1 VRKAGLRM
9 SDITLINGLI
19 LEGPHRPSPEPHA
32 MTVISGAKLSVV
44 NGAADSTV
52 PSGDVIDCSGCLIMP
67 GLVNAHTHAAMAML
81 RGLAD
86 DVPLDTWLND
96 YIFPAE
102 ARFAAPEFVYLGAK
116 LAAVEMILSGITCCA
131 DGYFFMEQSAR
142 AFVEVGIRAVV
153 AQGILDAP
161 APDAPQ
167 PGSWKERVEV
177 FLRDFPSDPLVIP
190 ALFCHSPYLCSP
202 GTLRSAWEMCEAQ
215 DMRLFIHVAE
225 TEREVEVIRSRY
237 GQTPV
242 EHLSRV
248 GVLGQRLV
256 AVHCVHLSER
266 EKEMIAESGTSVVH
280 CPESIMKLASGAAPV
295 AGLLARGAIVGLGT
309 DGPASNNNLDMF
321 EEMRSASFMA
331 KLVSRDPLA
340 LDAATM
346 IRMATSSGARALGM
360 ETLIGALEPGKAA
373 DLIVV
378 DLTRPH
384 FTPLYDPISHL
395 VYCARGS
402 DVRDAIVNGRPVVR
416 DGRVT
421 TVNEAKLR
429 EEVLELASR
438 VARDL
443 GRDIPGERSPRDG

>member
-1 VRKAGLRM
+1 M

>member
-1 VRKAGLRM
+1 MRKAGLRM

>member
-1 VRKAGLRM
+1 M

-248 GVLGQRLV
+248 G
-256 AVHCVHLSER
+256 
-266 EKEMIAESGTSVVH
+266 
-280 CPESIMKLASGAAPV
+280 
-295 AGLLARGAIVGLGT
+295 
-309 DGPASNNNLDMF
+309 
-321 EEMRSASFMA
+321 
-331 KLVSRDPLA
+331 
-340 LDAATM
+340 
-346 IRMATSSGARALGM
+346 
-360 ETLIGALEPGKAA
+360 
-373 DLIVV
+373 
-378 DLTRPH
+378 
-384 FTPLYDPISHL
+384 
-395 VYCARGS
+395 
-402 DVRDAIVNGRPVVR
+402 
-416 DGRVT
+416 
-421 TVNEAKLR
+421 
-429 EEVLELASR
+429 
-438 VARDL
+438 
-443 GRDIPGERSPRDG
+443 

>member
-1 VRKAGLRM
+1 M

-131 DGYFFMEQSAR
+131 DGPFFMEQSAR